1 MNKFAFILSIS
12 TIIEANLISTDF
24 ISLIRKKYIIIAFKL
39 YFVIF
44 GPRDNNIKVKV
55 LNIKT
60 EYYIALTFIAR
71 DYNYIIINV
80 KNFQLFITIEK
91 NFGFISITFI
101 RIKIE
106 YNINCDISFFLIN
119 NTKKIFF
126 K

>member
-1 MNKFAFILSIS
+1 MIS
-12 TIIEANLISTDF
+12 GL
-24 ISLIRKKYIIIAFKL
+24 
-39 YFVIF
+39 
-44 GPRDNNIKVKV
+44 RDNNIKIKV

-60 EYYIALTFIAR
+60 EYYIVFIFIAR

-80 KNFQLFITIEK
+80 KNFQLFIITKE
-91 NFGFISITFI
+91 NFRFINIVFI

-106 YNINCDISFFLIN
+106 YNINCDIFFFLIN